1 MKKNIKFSAIGMS
14 ISVNDGMSIMNPI
27 PKLEAD
33 TKENLIKL
41 VTQQMNDGLLSVDA
55 KFITSGVVLQITI
68 ETSID
73 VDGDEY
79 VNIKYQF
86 DTVGLIADELYY
98 KIQNYLLTK

>member
-27 PKLEAD
+27 PKVEAD